1 MGRQLLVNVM
11 AEGEERVII
20 LNVFKEDNEKY
31 VMEVCSL
38 RKVDEGIFFN

>member
-1 MGRQLLVNVM
+1 M

-31 VMEVCSL
+31 VAELFSL
-38 RKVDEGIFFN
+38 KKVDEGNLF